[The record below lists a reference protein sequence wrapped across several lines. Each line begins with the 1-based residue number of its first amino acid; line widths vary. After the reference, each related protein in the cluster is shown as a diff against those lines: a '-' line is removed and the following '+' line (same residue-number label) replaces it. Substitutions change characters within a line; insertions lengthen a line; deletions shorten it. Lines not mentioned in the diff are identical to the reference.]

1 MDTWRPLLRSDS
13 FTSISLISFA
23 AAGGEGWGRVDFM
36 MDATSRPLLVE
47 INTVPGMTA
56 TSLVPK
62 AAHAVGIGF
71 PELVWRVLETS
82 FARRPR

>member
-1 MDTWRPLLRSDS
+1 
-13 FTSISLISFA
+13 
-23 AAGGEGWGRVDFM
+23 VDFM

-62 AAHAVGIGF
+62 AALAIGIDF
-71 PELVWRVLETS
+71 PALVWRVLETS
-82 FARRPR
+82 FVRRPR